1 MQAHNETKV
10 TREVET
16 VVIGAGITG
25 LVTSFLLKEKGTDF
39 LLLEKT
45 ARVGG
50 QLHTVSDE
58 GYLFESGP
66 NTGVVSNLEVLDLFR
81 KLGDDCTL
89 VTARKESKVRLIWK
103 RGQFHPLPCGMRQAI
118 STPLFTWLDKFN
130 IFLEPF
136 RKRGN
141 DPFESIA
148 SLTRRRLG
156 QSYLDYAIDPFI
168 SGIYAG
174 NPERLVTRFALPKL
188 YRLESQYGSFIR
200 GSIKRGPALA
210 EEKRQ
215 GISKEIFSVKG
226 GFEQLV
232 NTLHH
237 RIGDDNIRLSTGQLT
252 VQPHN
257 NGWLITLPNTG
268 EQIYSKRIIST
279 IPAYALPELLSFI
292 PEAKLRPIT
301 TLQYVPVIQ
310 VGVGMQNG
318 IPVPQ
323 AFGGLIPSKE
333 KEDMLGILFNSSCY
347 DDRAPQHSASLS
359 FFIGGMKRPDL
370 MQLSDEELHQ
380 LVSNGLARMLHYPQG
395 THADKLHIFRHQRA
409 IPQYEAD
416 TELRL
421 QTIDQLQTQYK
432 GLILA
437 GGIRDGIG
445 LADRIKQAT
454 ELARK

>member
-50 QLHTVSDE
+50 QLHTVSDG

-66 NTGVVSNLEVLDLFR
+66 NTGVISNMEVLDLFR
-81 KLGDDCTL
+81 KLGNDCTL
-89 VTARKESKVRLIWK
+89 LTAHKESKVRLIWK
-103 RGQFHPLPCGMRQAI
+103 KGKFHPLPCGIKQAV
-118 STPLFTWLDKFN
+118 STPLFTWADKLN
-130 IFLEPF
+130 IFFEPF

-148 SLTRRRLG
+148 SFTRRRLG
-156 QSYLDYAIDPFI
+156 KSYLDYAIDPFI

-188 YRLESQYGSFIR
+188 YRLDNQYGSFIR
-200 GSIKRGPALA
+200 GAIKRGPILA

-226 GFEQLV
+226 GFQQLV
-232 NTLHH
+232 NTLHQ
-237 RIGDDNIRLSTGQLT
+237 RIGDEHIRLSAEQLT
-252 VQPHN
+252 IAPYN
-257 NGWLITLPNTG
+257 DGWLTTIPTTG
-268 EQIYSKRIIST
+268 EQIYSKRVIST
-279 IPAYALPELLSFI
+279 LPAYALPELLPFLL
-292 PEAKLRPIT
+292 EKELRPISS
-301 TLQYVPVIQ
+301 LPYAPVIQ
-310 VGVGMQNG
+310 VGVGMRNG
-318 IPVPQ
+318 TPIPQ

-333 KEDMLGILFNSSCY
+333 KENMLGILFNSSCY
-347 DDRAPQHSASLS
+347 DDRAPQGSASLS
-359 FFIGGMKRPDL
+359 FFIGGMKRPEQ
-370 MQLSDEELHQ
+370 MQLTDDDLHS
-380 LVSNGLARMLHYPQG
+380 LVDDALHRMLHYAPS
-395 THADKLHIFRHQRA
+395 TRTDKFHIFRHQRA

-416 TELRL
+416 SELRL
-421 QTIDQLQTQYK
+421 QTINRLQTQYK

-437 GGIRDGIG
+437 GSIRDGIG

-454 ELARK
+454 ELAEK